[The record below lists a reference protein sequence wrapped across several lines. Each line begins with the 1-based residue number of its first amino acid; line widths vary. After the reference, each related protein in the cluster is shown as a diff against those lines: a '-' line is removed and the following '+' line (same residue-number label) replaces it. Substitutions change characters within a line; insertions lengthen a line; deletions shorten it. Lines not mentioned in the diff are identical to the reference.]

1 MERYVAYCLVTKNF
15 WLRLLFT
22 FDYEITDVSKKVAKK
37 KGVKKRKESVAKK
50 EAEPS
55 PKKEPENTGKP
66 AEVPV
71 QNLSYSL
78 NNLFQNRRSF
88 VGKVV
93 VP

>member
-1 MERYVAYCLVTKNF
+1 M
-15 WLRLLFT
+15 
-22 FDYEITDVSKKVAKK
+22 
-37 KGVKKRKESVAKK
+37 KKRKESAAKK

-55 PKKEPENTGKP
+55 PKEELENTGKP